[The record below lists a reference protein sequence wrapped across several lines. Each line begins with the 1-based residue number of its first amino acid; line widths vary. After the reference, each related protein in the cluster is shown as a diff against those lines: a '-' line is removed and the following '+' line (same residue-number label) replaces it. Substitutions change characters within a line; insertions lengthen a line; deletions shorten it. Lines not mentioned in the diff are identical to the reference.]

1 MITSVDSFVG
11 YGITYITNGWIDL
24 SILVELD
31 FTCKTLFTVFIL
43 MEQLAAFT
51 LLLFS
56 VERLVVVYFP
66 LRAKT
71 LLSYR
76 HTWITTAVVLGIV
89 VLLSLHLPV
98 SIHSVQF
105 RLSTY
110 CTVDQVRTP
119 RALSALF
126 WMAMGL
132 ESFAFPTVAISVLNI
147 FILRR
152 VLSASLKRHH
162 MVLLQNL
169 WFIRILNI
177 CLMQCCCCS
186 LNAGHE
192 SPLNVDQ
199 LYKRG
204 LLEGRLWLEPRAE
217 GHVVARV
224 CVFVPHRYEHPSD
237 AHLRVSRS
245 ELLGSV
251 RDLLGDRERD
261 VGRGGV
267 DRVSH
272 HFILEGALNYSVKG
286 FVIGCGNLSPASL
299 CYRWSIFWSSTS
311 KSPIFIERSIT
322 FSLAFVPP
330 TICRLQRVQVKLN
343 WRQPTFEVSSWAT
356 MMFQK
361 IHTCL
366 IYVTNNY
373 SSDFYKLPRN
383 YEYTLCNKL

>member
-169 WFIRILNI
+169 
-177 CLMQCCCCS
+177 
-186 LNAGHE
+186 
-192 SPLNVDQ
+192 
-199 LYKRG
+199 
-204 LLEGRLWLEPRAE
+204 
-217 GHVVARV
+217 
-224 CVFVPHRYEHPSD
+224 
-237 AHLRVSRS
+237 
-245 ELLGSV
+245 
-251 RDLLGDRERD
+251 
-261 VGRGGV
+261 
-267 DRVSH
+267 
-272 HFILEGALNYSVKG
+272 
-286 FVIGCGNLSPASL
+286 
-299 CYRWSIFWSSTS
+299 
-311 KSPIFIERSIT
+311 
-322 FSLAFVPP
+322 
-330 TICRLQRVQVKLN
+330 
-343 WRQPTFEVSSWAT
+343 
-356 MMFQK
+356 
-361 IHTCL
+361 
-366 IYVTNNY
+366 
-373 SSDFYKLPRN
+373 
-383 YEYTLCNKL
+383 